1 MLKLVRR
8 SRRQRDPLGRLEV
21 LGWPAHRSDVRIL
34 VLGAVK
40 SWNEEVDG
48 ETLGPGFKLLCKS
61 TVRTAPKTFTHSR
74 QPIVGR

>member
-40 SWNEEVDG
+40 S
-48 ETLGPGFKLLCKS
+48 
-61 TVRTAPKTFTHSR
+61 
-74 QPIVGR
+74 